1 MISPSH
7 FHPMLVHFP
16 IALIALGFLAEL
28 ASYFIKKE
36 VCFSKIAFYLLI
48 TGTLSALFAWL
59 TGILFTAEMSGSAGE
74 IKEIHELF
82 AWITLGLLLVTS
94 ALRIIIEWRKTTDI
108 KLKWL
113 AFSFYALAAVSV
125 SITGYFGGTLV
136 YSYMMPL

>member
-1 MISPSH
+1 MISPTH

-36 VCFSKIAFYLLI
+36 VCLSKIAFYLLI

-74 IKEIHELF
+74 IREIHKLF

-94 ALRIIIEWRKTTDI
+94 VLRIIIELRKTTDI
-108 KLKWL
+108 KLNWL
-113 AFSFYALAAVSV
+113 AFAFYALAAVSV